1 MKLMYYFQHQNFTF
15 SLLNVKNLN
24 NREIQALVYFGIGIS
39 NGVLRFKSGFCG
51 LRNNS
56 LLQLPIFTFMLSTR
70 GSCHCQWSH
79 VSLLCLCRHAY
90 KYI

>member
-39 NGVLRFKSGFCG
+39 NVAVQKWILRTS
-51 LRNNS
+51 
-56 LLQLPIFTFMLSTR
+56 
-70 GSCHCQWSH
+70 
-79 VSLLCLCRHAY
+79 
-90 KYI
+90 